1 MKKVGIKVLKDDEW
15 QMEGNLVL
23 KKENSVYTNIM
34 LENAFL
40 QKNILLYDF

>member
-1 MKKVGIKVLKDDEW
+1 MAGGRKFGIE
-15 QMEGNLVL
+15 EG
-23 KKENSVYTNIM
+23 KSVHTNIM